1 MASPGLGLLLA
12 LGLPLLLTRWGRVWG
27 QTPDPTVSGNSTI
40 TPSGPSPGSNGALS
54 QEATI
59 AIIVVFSLLAALLL
73 AVGLV
78 LLVRKL
84 REKRQTEGTYR
95 PSSEEQF
102 SHAAEAQAPQDSKE
116 TVVCPEL
123 VGAKGPWR
131 EERALPRNPTLGP
144 RSLEPTSGSQRST
157 LSPPVPTPSQD
168 LSSGTRPRS
177 SQGRRNRTLP
187 LQTGPP
193 PLSDLGRGR
202 PHLQGP
208 WKPACTEGP

>member
-1 MASPGLGLLLA
+1 VRGRRYPPTHRPRCGRSGARDKPRPRCHQPVTRPMASPGLGLLLA

-78 LLVRKL
+78 LLVQKL

-102 SHAAEAQAPQDSKE
+102 SHAAEAQAPQDYKE
-116 TVVCPEL
+116 TVRGC
-123 VGAKGPWR
+123 
-131 EERALPRNPTLGP
+131 LPI
-144 RSLEPTSGSQRST
+144 
-157 LSPPVPTPSQD
+157 
-168 LSSGTRPRS
+168 
-177 SQGRRNRTLP
+177 
-187 LQTGPP
+187 
-193 PLSDLGRGR
+193 
-202 PHLQGP
+202 
-208 WKPACTEGP
+208 